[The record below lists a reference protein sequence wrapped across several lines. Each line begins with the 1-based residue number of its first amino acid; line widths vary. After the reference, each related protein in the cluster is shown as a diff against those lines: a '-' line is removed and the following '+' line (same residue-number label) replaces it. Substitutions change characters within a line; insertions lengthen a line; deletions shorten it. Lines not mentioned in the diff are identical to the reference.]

1 MTAPRRT
8 RLPGMAA
15 PLHDE
20 PGPGRQTGRS
30 RGDELD
36 LPALY
41 LRGMSPRLL
50 TREEELQLAT
60 TLVQGRRELA
70 LVVCSTPPGVERL
83 QRTARQLQ
91 RRELRL
97 ADVFDGADTVP
108 AARLLAVT
116 ARLVRLQRRHAAVDL
131 GPGRAR
137 TALQRRRHEGRR
149 ERVRREM
156 TATLVDGRIGPSL
169 VARIAR
175 ELLEL
180 ARRIGLATT
189 RSSRREIER
198 RAGIGRLELE
208 ALGQ

>member
-1 MTAPRRT
+1 
-8 RLPGMAA
+8 MAV

-20 PGPGRQTGRS
+20 PSPGRQTGRS

-60 TLVQGRRELA
+60 TLVQARRELA

-83 QRTARQLQ
+83 QWTARQLQ

-108 AARLLAVT
+108 AARLLAVI

-131 GPGRAR
+131 GLGRAR
-137 TALQRRRHEGRR
+137 TALQRRWQPTASCATAIASSSATSRPRRHHRR
-149 ERVRREM
+149 
-156 TATLVDGRIGPSL
+156 GG
-169 VARIAR
+169 
-175 ELLEL
+175 
-180 ARRIGLATT
+180 
-189 RSSRREIER
+189 
-198 RAGIGRLELE
+198 AGVVYP
-208 ALGQ
+208 